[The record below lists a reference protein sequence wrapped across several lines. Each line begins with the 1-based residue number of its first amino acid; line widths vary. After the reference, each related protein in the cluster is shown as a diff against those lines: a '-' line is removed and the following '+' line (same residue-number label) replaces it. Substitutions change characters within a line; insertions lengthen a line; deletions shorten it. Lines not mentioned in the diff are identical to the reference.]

1 MSESQRL
8 YLLDLLEYIGRIE
21 TIAAAG
27 KEAFFASTLHQDAA
41 IRNFEVIGEIV
52 KRLAPE
58 LTTKYPQI
66 PWSDYAGFRDV
77 LIHQYDKVL
86 IDIVWESTQND
97 IQPLKDAAQALL
109 DGLPDDGETSNH
121 E

>member
-1 MSESQRL
+1 MSKSQRL
-8 YLLDLLEYIGRIE
+8 YLLDLLEHIGRIE
-21 TIAAAG
+21 TIVSAG
-27 KEAFFASTLHQDAA
+27 KEAFFTSKVYQDAT

-58 LTTKYPQI
+58 LTVQYPNI

-86 IDIVWESTQND
+86 IEIVWESTQHD
-97 IQPLKDAAQALL
+97 IHPIKDAVQRLL
-109 DGLPDDGETSNH
+109 DTLPTDPTP
-121 E
+121 

>member
-1 MSESQRL
+1 VSKLQRL
-8 YLLDLLEYIGRIE
+8 YLLDLLDYIGRIE
-21 TIAAAG
+21 AIAGAG
-27 KEAFFASTLHQDAA
+27 KEAFFASTVHQDAA
-41 IRNFEVIGEIV
+41 IRSFEVIGEIV

-58 LTTKYPQI
+58 LTAKVPQI

-86 IDIVWESTQND
+86 IEIVWESTQND
-97 IQPLKDAAQALL
+97 IQPLKNAAQVLL
-109 DGLPDDGETSNH
+109 DSLSADDEMRDD

>member
-1 MSESQRL
+1 MKKSQRL

-21 TIAAAG
+21 AISAAG
-27 KEAFFASTLHQDAA
+27 KEAFFASTVYQDAA
-41 IRNFEVIGEIV
+41 IRSFEVIGEIV

-58 LTTKYPQI
+58 LTAKYPQI

-77 LIHQYDKVL
+77 LIHQYDRVL

-97 IQPLKDAAQALL
+97 IQPLKEAVQALL
-109 DGLPDDGETSNH
+109 NSLSDDAESSDR
-121 E
+121 

>member
-1 MSESQRL
+1 MSKSQRL
-8 YLLDLLEYIGRIE
+8 YLRDLLECIRRIE
-21 TIAAAG
+21 AIAAAG
-27 KEAFFASTLHQDAA
+27 RDAFFASTVYQDAA

-58 LTTKYPQI
+58 LTAKVPQI

-86 IDIVWESTQND
+86 IEIVWESTQND
-97 IQPLKDAAQALL
+97 IQPLKEAAQTLL
-109 DGLPDDGETSNH
+109 DSLPPDDKPRSDE
-121 E
+121 